1 VRSSKYDKAGVE
13 VKELIR
19 RHGISEQ
26 SFYRWR
32 KKYGGMEEVQIKE
45 LKALK
50 EENRKL
56 KEIIADITLE
66 NKVLRDIN
74 SKNW

>member
-1 VRSSKYDKAGVE
+1 
-13 VKELIR
+13 
-19 RHGISEQ
+19 
-26 SFYRWR
+26 
-32 KKYGGMEEVQIKE
+32 MEEVQIKE